1 MWRRV
6 NNQTSATHQTVR
18 AKNIPYQHL
27 LIVTHIQL
35 TQCAACDK
43 ALTRKRQLHTKPYG
57 EEHTISTLVDHN
69 PYSADSMCCM
79 WQWVNAQKS
88 ATHQTSQMKNIPYQP
103 LLIITHIQLTQA
115 CCMWQSVNA
124 QTSATHQTLR
134 AKNIPYQ
141 PLLIITHIQLTQCAA
156 CDKGLTLK
164 RQLHTKPYGRK
175 NIPYQHLLIITHIQ
189 LIQCAACDKALTLKR

>member
-1 MWRRV
+1 MCCMWQRV

-43 ALTRKRQLHTKPYG
+43 ALTLKRQLHTKPYG

-69 PYSADSMCCM
+69 PCSAYSMCCM
-79 WQWVNAQKS
+79 WQRVNAQTS

-103 LLIITHIQLTQA
+103 LLIITHIQLTQ
-115 CCMWQSVNA
+115 
-124 QTSATHQTLR
+124 
-134 AKNIPYQ
+134 
-141 PLLIITHIQLTQCAA
+141 CAA
-156 CDKGLTLK
+156 CDKALTLK
-164 RQLHTKPYGRK
+164 RQLHTKPYGRR
-175 NIPYQHLLIITHIQ
+175 TCHIN
-189 LIQCAACDKALTLKR
+189 LCWS